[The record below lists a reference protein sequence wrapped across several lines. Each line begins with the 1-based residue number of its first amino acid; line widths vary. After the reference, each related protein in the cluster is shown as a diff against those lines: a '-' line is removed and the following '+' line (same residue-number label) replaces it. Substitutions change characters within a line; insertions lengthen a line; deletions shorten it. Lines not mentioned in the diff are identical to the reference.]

1 MRAGIPV
8 GLVGAILLSIA
19 TVAVV
24 FARAFGSQ
32 GQGWSDILAFLP
44 FLTGGIALGLLLN
57 FGYGQFARSRR
68 QRLARD
74 HADAVCSR
82 QR

>member
-8 GLVGAILLSIA
+8 GLVGAILVSIA

-24 FARAFGSQ
+24 FVRAFGSQ
-32 GQGWSDILAFLP
+32 GQGWSDTPAFLP
-44 FLTGGIALGLLLN
+44 FLAGGIALGLLLN
-57 FGYGQFARSRR
+57 FGYGQFARSHR

-74 HADAVCSR
+74 HADAVVFW
-82 QR
+82 